1 MRRLLAVTA
10 VVSAFALTAPMPGFA
25 QGSGWALS
33 ALAGTEPL
41 AGFFGPFRIL
51 ESGVEIRYDVLCYH
65 SGTRTKTVP
74 GQVTAFIPDGSSLI
88 DIRTLSTTAIV
99 NACGNTGILVPR
111 GQVLLPASQL
121 GL

>member
-1 MRRLLAVTA
+1 MRRLLAAAA
-10 VVSAFALTAPMPGFA
+10 VVSAFALSAPIPGFA

-33 ALAGTEPL
+33 ALAESEPL
-41 AGFFGPFRIL
+41 EGFFGPFRVQATGI
-51 ESGVEIRYDVLCYH
+51 EIRYNVLCYH
-65 SGTRTKTVP
+65 SGTRTKAIP
-74 GQVTAFIPDGSSLI
+74 GQVAAFIPDGSSLI

-99 NACGNTGILVPR
+99 NACNGVGILVPR